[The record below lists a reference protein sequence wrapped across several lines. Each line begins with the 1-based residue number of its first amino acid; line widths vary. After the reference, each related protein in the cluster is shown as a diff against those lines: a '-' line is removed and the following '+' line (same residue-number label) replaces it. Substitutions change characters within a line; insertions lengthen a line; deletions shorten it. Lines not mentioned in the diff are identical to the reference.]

1 MEVEKKRCERMLG
14 LYWILSY
21 ITGNFMTAY
30 VVGKA
35 YGVNLQEERSRNL
48 GARNAGSVIGKG
60 AFLWTFLGDSLKG
73 ALIVGVGRLLHF
85 EEWVIVLGAS
95 LGMLGHMFPFW
106 LKFNGGKG
114 VATFIGVG
122 LTLSPSLFF
131 MMVVGTAITLGVTR
145 SLTLSM
151 LGGFVLYV
159 GAIVY
164 TDKLLLY
171 IPILVAI
178 SFMLIK
184 HMTNIKESLERRK

>member
-1 MEVEKKRCERMLG
+1 MLG
-14 LYWILSY
+14 LYWFLSY
-21 ITGNFMTAY
+21 IVGNFMAAY

-35 YGVNLQEERSRNL
+35 YGVNLQEERSKNL

-73 ALIVGVGRLLHF
+73 ALVVGAGRLLHF
-85 EEWVIVLGAS
+85 EEWEIVLGAC

-106 LKFNGGKG
+106 LKFKGGKG

-122 LTLSPSLFF
+122 LALSPSLFL
-131 MMVVGTAITLGVTR
+131 MMVVGTAITHIVTR

-151 LGGFVLYV
+151 LGGIVLYV

-184 HMTNIKESLERRK
+184 HVSNIKEALERRK

>member
-1 MEVEKKRCERMLG
+1 MLG
-14 LYWILSY
+14 LYWFLSY
-21 ITGNFMTAY
+21 IVGNFMTAY

-35 YGVNLQEERSRNL
+35 YGVNLQEKRSENL

-60 AFLWTFLGDSLKG
+60 AFLWTFIGDSLKG
-73 ALIVGVGRLLHF
+73 VLIVGAGRLWHF
-85 EEWVIVLGAS
+85 EEWEIVIGAS

-106 LKFNGGKG
+106 LKFKGGKG

-122 LTLSPSLFF
+122 LALSPSLFL
-131 MMVVGTAITLGVTR
+131 MMVVGTAITLSVTR

-151 LGGFVLYV
+151 LGGLVLYV

-164 TDKLLLY
+164 TDQLLLY

-178 SFMLIK
+178 IFMILK
-184 HMTNIKESLERRK
+184 HMSNINEALGRRK

>member
-1 MEVEKKRCERMLG
+1 MLG
-14 LYWILSY
+14 LYWFLSY
-21 ITGNFMTAY
+21 IVGNFMTAY

-35 YGVNLQEERSRNL
+35 YGVNLQEERSKNL

-73 ALIVGVGRLLHF
+73 VLIVGAGCLLHF
-85 EEWVIVLGAS
+85 EEWEIVIGAS

-122 LTLSPSLFF
+122 LALSPGLFF
-131 MMVVGTAITLGVTR
+131 MMVVGTAIILIVTR

-151 LGGFVLYV
+151 IGGFLLYA
-159 GAIVY
+159 GAIIY
-164 TDKLLLY
+164 TDKLVLY
-171 IPILVAI
+171 MPILVAI
-178 SFMLIK
+178 FFMIIK
-184 HMTNIKESLERRK
+184 HMSNVKEVLEKRK

>member
-1 MEVEKKRCERMLG
+1 MIG
-14 LYWILSY
+14 LYWIMSY
-21 ITGNFMTAY
+21 VIGNFMTAY

-35 YGVNLQEERSRNL
+35 YGVNLQEERSENL

-60 AFLWTFLGDSLKG
+60 AFLWTFLGDSFKG
-73 ALIVGVGRLLHF
+73 ALIVSVGRLLHC

-122 LTLSPSLFF
+122 LALSPSLFF
-131 MMVVGTAITLGVTR
+131 MMVVGTAITLSVTR

-151 LGGFVLYV
+151 LGGLVLYV

-178 SFMLIK
+178 CFMLIK
-184 HMTNIKESLERRK
+184 HMSNIKESLERRK

>member
-1 MEVEKKRCERMLG
+1 MEYEKRCERMLG

-21 ITGNFMTAY
+21 IIGNFMTAY

-35 YGVNLQEERSRNL
+35 YGVNLQEERSKNL

-73 ALIVGVGRLLHF
+73 AFIVGVGRLLHF
-85 EEWVIVLGAS
+85 EEWEIVIGAS

-122 LTLSPSLFF
+122 LALSPSLFF
-131 MMVVGTAITLGVTR
+131 MMVVGTAITVSVTR

-164 TDKLLLY
+164 TNKLQLY
-171 IPILVAI
+171 IPLLVAI
-178 SFMLIK
+178 SLMLIK
-184 HMTNIKESLERRK
+184 HMSNIKESLERRK

>member
-1 MEVEKKRCERMLG
+1 MLG
-14 LYWILSY
+14 LYWFISY
-21 ITGNFMTAY
+21 IVGNFMTAY

-35 YGVNLQEERSRNL
+35 YGVNLQEERSKNL

-73 ALIVGVGRLLHF
+73 VLIVSAGRLLHF
-85 EEWVIVLGAS
+85 EEWEIVIGAS

-122 LTLSPSLFF
+122 LALSPSLFF
-131 MMVVGTAITLGVTR
+131 MMVVGTAITLIVTR

-151 LGGFVLYV
+151 LGGFLLYA
-159 GAIVY
+159 GAIIY
-164 TDKLLLY
+164 TDKLVLY
-171 IPILVAI
+171 MPILVAI
-178 SFMLIK
+178 FFMIIK
-184 HMTNIKESLERRK
+184 HMSNIKEALGRRK

>member
-1 MEVEKKRCERMLG
+1 MLG